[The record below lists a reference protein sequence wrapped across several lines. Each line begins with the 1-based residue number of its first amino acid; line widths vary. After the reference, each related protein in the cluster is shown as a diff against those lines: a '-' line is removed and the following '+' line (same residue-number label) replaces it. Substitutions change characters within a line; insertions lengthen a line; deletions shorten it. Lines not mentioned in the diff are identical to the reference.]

1 MDTKLKNFK
10 YSNKAKVIAYILI
23 LIFATAAALSA
34 IYLSK
39 NSDLITSKN
48 YYDTLEFKLE
58 FEPLVA
64 KAISLNSNYEQ
75 LKNSYEIAKN
85 KISTRIKSI
94 QNELNKY
101 VNFYYYIENSNN
113 KGYFTNLHVDN
124 ALDILKNQSTLITFN
139 EFETDKLS
147 FGRDHI
153 HEMLEGTPYNI
164 YAAVVDT
171 LKPGDAFYDLAERFQ
186 NIKKNYP
193 YILAALFVSITV
205 VITLFI
211 YLAVVT
217 GRKEKRGKI
226 ARLLNDRIFT
236 DIYTVA
242 LLLIFAISYQALILN
257 FSYKLEILI
266 PLILV
271 LSIDVLLGVSYA
283 LSMLRQIKTRTILI
297 NTLIFKSYCKA
308 KKAAIILN
316 DSKFL
321 KVWMII
327 LLLVYGFLNGILFVA
342 ITHGYQALNSFFII
356 LVNALAVWLVLKWS
370 LSLLKI
376 VNAVNMMSKGSLNY
390 TFDTSGISLTFAGF
404 AQSIKNMGDGLNKAV
419 SEAVKAERMRT
430 DLITNV
436 SHDLKTPLT
445 SIINYVD
452 LLKNEIPCSSKS
464 QEYLAILE
472 EKSARLKV
480 LIEDLMEASKVSSG
494 NIAVNLNNLD
504 LNQLIIQALG
514 EFQEKIEAS
523 GLEVILESKDKN
535 VYILADG
542 RHMWR
547 VAENLLSNVVK
558 YSMPNTRVYVSIAKI
573 ADKGVLTIKNISKT
587 PLNISPEQLTERF
600 VRGDESRTTEGSGLG
615 LSIAQSLVNVQNGNL
630 AIEIDGDLFKVTVQI
645 PLTTSI

>member
-23 LIFATAAALSA
+23 LIFATTAALSA
-34 IYLSK
+34 MYLSK
-39 NSDLITSKN
+39 NSDLITSKY
-48 YYDTLEFKLE
+48 YYDTSEFKTE
-58 FEPLVA
+58 FEPLVE

-75 LKNSYEIAKN
+75 LKSSYESAKN
-85 KISTRIKSI
+85 KISSRIKSI
-94 QNELNKY
+94 QDQLIKY

-113 KGYFTNLHVDN
+113 KDYFTNFHEDN
-124 ALDILKNQSTLITFN
+124 ALDILKNQSTLIYIN

-147 FGRDHI
+147 IEREHI
-153 HEMLEGTPYNI
+153 KVLLKGTPYNI
-164 YAAVVDT
+164 YAAVFDT
-171 LKPGDAFYDLAERFQ
+171 LIPGDAFYDLAVKFH
-186 NIKKNYP
+186 NVKVDYP
-193 YILAALFVSITV
+193 YILAAFLAALVAV
-205 VITLFI
+205 VLLFI
-211 YLAVVT
+211 YLLLVT
-217 GRKEKRGKI
+217 GREEKKGKI

-236 DIYTVA
+236 DIYTIA
-242 LLLIFAISYQALILN
+242 LLIIYAISYQVLILH

-271 LSIDVLLGVSYA
+271 FSIDVLLGVSYV
-283 LSMLRQIKTRTILI
+283 LSMIRQLKTGNIFR
-297 NTLIFKSYCKA
+297 NTLVYKIFGHIKNTA
-308 KKAAIILN
+308 VIL
-316 DSKFL
+316 KETRVL
-321 KVWMII
+321 KGWFII
-327 LLLVYGFLNGILFVA
+327 LLLLYGFLNGFLFIKYNHNPGFILFM
-342 ITHGYQALNSFFII
+342 LII
-356 LVNALAVWLVLKWS
+356 LVNAFAVWLIIKWS
-370 LSLLKI
+370 VSLVKI
-376 VNAVNMMSKGSLNY
+376 IIAVKEISSGNIEY
-390 TFDTSGISLTFAGF
+390 EFDTSNISLTFTGF
-404 AQSIKNMGDGLNKAV
+404 AQSVKSLGNGLNKAV

-452 LLKNEIPCSSKS
+452 LLKNEVPCSSKS

-514 EFQEKIEAS
+514 EFQEKLEAS
-523 GLEVILESKDKN
+523 SLEVILESKEKN
-535 VYILADG
+535 VFILADG

-547 VAENLLSNVVK
+547 IAENLLSNVIK
-558 YSMPNTRVYVSIAKI
+558 YSMNNTRVYVCIEKN

-615 LSIAQSLVNVQNGNL
+615 LSIAQSLVNVQNGNFT
-630 AIEIDGDLFKVTVQI
+630 IEIDGDLFKVTVQM
-645 PLTTSI
+645 PLTTNL

>member
-39 NSDLITSKN
+39 NSDLITSKY

-147 FGRDHI
+147 FGREHI
-153 HEMLEGTPYNI
+153 YEMLKGTPYSI

-186 NIKKNYP
+186 NINKNYP
-193 YILAALFVSITV
+193 YILAAFLLSLAAAIA
-205 VITLFI
+205 LFI
-211 YLAVVT
+211 YLSVVT
-217 GRKEKRGKI
+217 GRKEKKGRI
-226 ARLLNDRIFT
+226 ARLLNDRIFM
-236 DIYTVA
+236 DLYTAA
-242 LLLIFAISYQALILN
+242 LLLIYAISYQALLQ
-257 FSYKLEILI
+257 FSFKLEILI

-271 LSIDVLLGVSYA
+271 FIIDVLLGVSYA
-283 LSMLRQIKTRTILI
+283 LSMIRQIKNRTILK
-297 NTLIFKSYCKA
+297 NTLLYRIYQFIKNTA
-308 KKAAIILN
+308 VILREPHI
-316 DSKFL
+316 L
-321 KVWMII
+321 KGWFII
-327 LLLVYGFLNGILFVA
+327 LLLFYGLMNVLLTSVYTDIDNTFLIFLIIV
-342 ITHGYQALNSFFII
+342 LNISAVC
-356 LVNALAVWLVLKWS
+356 LVVKWVS
-370 LSLLKI
+370 SLLRI
-376 VNAVNMMSKGSLNY
+376 ISAVNEMSKGSLNY

-472 EKSARLKV
+472 DKSARLKV

-494 NIAVNLNNLD
+494 NIAVNLDNLD
-504 LNQLIIQALG
+504 LNQLMIQALG
-514 EFQEKIEAS
+514 ELQEKLEAS
-523 GLEVILESKDKN
+523 SLEVILESKEKN
-535 VYILADG
+535 VFILADG

-615 LSIAQSLVNVQNGNL
+615 LSIAQSLVNIQNGNL
-630 AIEIDGDLFKVTVQI
+630 AIEIDGDLFKVSVQI
-645 PLTTSI
+645 PLTTNI